1 MTGFSPLS
9 QVQRRQ
15 QCLMPLPHLHPAA
28 CTPIVASL
36 PWESWGE
43 EAGIPAYRRRT
54 RLPAA
59 PVWEEVLA
67 GDSPTCACLRVWI
80 WLIDTLAP
88 GNFSSSQETL
98 LLIDAPSSYTC
109 RLSQLWLIEAM
120 DSRYSSV
127 QLC

>member
-15 QCLMPLPHLHPAA
+15 RCLMPLPRLYPAA

-36 PWESWGE
+36 PWESCGE
-43 EAGIPAYRRRT
+43 EARIPAYRRRT

-67 GDSPTCACLRVWI
+67 RDSPASASLRAWI
-80 WLIDTLAP
+80 SLINTLAP

-98 LLIDAPSSYTC
+98 LLIDAPSCYTC